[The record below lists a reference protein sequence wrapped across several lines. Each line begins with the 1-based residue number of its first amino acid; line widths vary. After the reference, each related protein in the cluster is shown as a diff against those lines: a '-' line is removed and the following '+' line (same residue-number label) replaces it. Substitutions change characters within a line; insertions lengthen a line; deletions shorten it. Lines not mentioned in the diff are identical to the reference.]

1 MFYHSQPDC
10 LVPLT
15 FPTPSQSGASDLSLI
30 DPSSLVSCPHP
41 AMHGS
46 LTSIILLTDG
56 ILTLSAKDMLVIPT
70 YINSI
75 ILQSTFHI
83 HCILFHCTL
92 SLKSCTLLL
101 WYCNST
107 FFILYYLVIVW
118 IIHMLASCY
127 YGTHCPKG
135 VQSDCMGIAKQQ
147 LDISAC
153 MSS

>member
-15 FPTPSQSGASDLSLI
+15 FPTPSQSGASGLSLI
-30 DPSSLVSCPHP
+30 DPHSLVSCPHP

-56 ILTLSAKDMLVIPT
+56 ILILSACKGYVGDT
-70 YINSI
+70 YVYQLHYTAVYFPHS
-75 ILQSTFHI
+75 LY
-83 HCILFHCTL
+83 TL
-92 SLKSCTLLL
+92 SLHTFIKVMYSPFMILQFYFFHSLLPGH
-101 WYCNST
+101 CMNNT
-107 FFILYYLVIVW
+107 
-118 IIHMLASCY
+118 HASCY

-147 LDISAC
+147 LDISAS
-153 MSS
+153 MSD